1 MQGLIS
7 SELKVCLPLL
17 FMYYHYLSVLQKNNA
32 NRLIMSYM
40 WLLAGNS

>member
-1 MQGLIS
+1 MQGLII

-32 NRLIMSYM
+32 NTRIILYM
-40 WLLAGNS
+40 WLLAGDN